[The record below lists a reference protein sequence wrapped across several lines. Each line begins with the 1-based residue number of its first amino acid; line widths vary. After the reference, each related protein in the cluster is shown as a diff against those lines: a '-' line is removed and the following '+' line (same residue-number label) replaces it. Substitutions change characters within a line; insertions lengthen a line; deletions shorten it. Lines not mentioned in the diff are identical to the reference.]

1 MAMYQVTNCAQS
13 PTHPSGHPNAP
24 HSRWHTNSGIEELP
38 DDYMEMSRDSDPDAC
53 TAIFSPTRLE
63 GETSDFPDFS
73 SETTFNF
80 PGARQSPTLSNNLN
94 SGSSKPLRKK
104 NGMPTV
110 DVADQAPEEIP
121 MLHRSST
128 GSDGSPEQGRR
139 FNQALK
145 QQYVTPT
152 PSPRHHVE
160 TKLNGEPSENYVN
173 MKPPRKNIPGKTTTG
188 GGGAAAG
195 ASTEAFSNPSYQ
207 PLSTVNEKEQRRY

>member
-1 MAMYQVTNCAQS
+1 
-13 PTHPSGHPNAP
+13 
-24 HSRWHTNSGIEELP
+24 
-38 DDYMEMSRDSDPDAC
+38 
-53 TAIFSPTRLE
+53 
-63 GETSDFPDFS
+63 
-73 SETTFNF
+73 
-80 PGARQSPTLSNNLN
+80 
-94 SGSSKPLRKK
+94 
-104 NGMPTV
+104 
-110 DVADQAPEEIP
+110 VADQAPEEIP